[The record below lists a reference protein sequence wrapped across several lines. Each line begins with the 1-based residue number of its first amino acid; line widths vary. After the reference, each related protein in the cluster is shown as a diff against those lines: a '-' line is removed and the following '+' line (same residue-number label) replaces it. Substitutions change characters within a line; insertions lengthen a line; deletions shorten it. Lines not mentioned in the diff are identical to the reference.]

1 MLTLH
6 EAHRTRRRMLGEQ
19 KLKEQLIRL
28 VRDLREEERMRLV
41 QSCERRSA

>member
-1 MLTLH
+1 LLTLH

-28 VRDLREEERMRLV
+28 VEI
-41 QSCERRSA
+41 CERRSACG